1 MKYPDLVPAW
11 VCTTPITVTIESE
24 ELTEDGSP
32 TTTTLKGLKCNW
44 QDGGRV
50 VLTNEQKVVQVTG
63 RAFFHGDICPAISN
77 ITAGTA
83 VVFGEL
89 REIHQGFKRRNPD
102 GTVNHTEIQFK

>member
-1 MKYPDLVPAW
+1 MRYPELVPDW
-11 VCTTPITVTIESE
+11 VCTTPITVIIESE

-32 TTTTLKGLKCNW
+32 TETVIEGLKCNW
-44 QDGGRV
+44 QDGGKV
-50 VLTNEQKVVQVTG
+50 YLTDEQRIVQVTG
-63 RAFFHGDICPAISN
+63 RAYFNGDICPTVSN

-83 VVFGEL
+83 YIFGEK